1 MYSIN
6 SANIHTWQMGSDSQ
20 VASIPTF
27 PHQILFLTENQL
39 NRVQNRNSGS
49 LQSLTVGQC
58 QRLLQLL
65 QVIGSLCDHHTDC
78 ILMCDIFVP
87 MEFISGPVSQE
98 LPICLIWHP
107 SYGPQHV
114 SVDPQHLLPV

>member
-49 LQSLTVGQC
+49 LQSLTVGQR

-78 ILMCDIFVP
+78 ILNWPDRHIKDTKFEHLV
-87 MEFISGPVSQE
+87 QE
-98 LPICLIWHP
+98 GKNSDAAHCLFSFTYI
-107 SYGPQHV
+107 
-114 SVDPQHLLPV
+114 